1 MECIIIVSYSI
12 FVNGESKGLIQP
24 SRGLRQGDPLSP
36 YLFLFCAEGLNAI
49 VRRVT
54 MNGDIQGFS
63 IYRNELKFTYPLFF
77 LADNCLLFCISTL
90 EECEKIQELL
100 SYYEAASSQMINKVK
115 TTLFFSKNTDEHTQE
130 TIKLSLN
137 VPTIQHY
144 EKYLR
149 LPSFVGREKKKPISP
164 KLKRE
169 SGPECKV

>member
-12 FVNGESKGLIQP
+12 FVNGEPKGLIQP

-36 YLFLFCAEGLNAI
+36 YLFLFCAEGLI
-49 VRRVT
+49 VIFRRVV

-63 IYRNELKFTYPLFF
+63 ICRNELKLTYPFFFFF
-77 LADNCLLFCISTL
+77 LADNCLLFCRSTL

-100 SYYEAASSQMINKVK
+100 SYYEAASSQMINKAK
-115 TTLFFSKNTDEHTQE
+115 TTLFFSKNTNEHTQE

-144 EKYLR
+144 EKYLG
-149 LPSFVGREKKKPISP
+149 LPSFIGREKKSP
-164 KLKRE
+164 FHQ
-169 SGPECKV
+169 S